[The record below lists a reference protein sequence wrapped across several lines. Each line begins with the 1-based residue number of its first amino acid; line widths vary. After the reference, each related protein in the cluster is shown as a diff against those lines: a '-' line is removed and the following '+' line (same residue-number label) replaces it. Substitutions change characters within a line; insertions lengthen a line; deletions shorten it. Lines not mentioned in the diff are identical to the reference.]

1 MSSIARIFIVLNL
14 LLTALVLGW
23 ASNLMSADQNWM
35 DQHAALVTSSDAAL
49 AGKDE
54 EITNLNTE
62 VASLKESS
70 GRFREERDSNA
81 ASLGRANSDLEM
93 EREKSAAAQATVSKF
108 SQTIS
113 GIDDGR
119 KATQDKFDQAQEDK
133 VAAIDA
139 RREAEEA
146 AKDAGDAKRAAE
158 EALAAAN
165 RTIASL
171 ETNVNSL
178 TQSLGRTETTLAT
191 VVEIYNV
198 NMEDIVSQP
207 EISGAV
213 VVVSNDVKPGL
224 LGINRGKA
232 DGVKRG
238 YVFSIYNGS
247 QFKGKARVESVE
259 DNMCFAVVESVY
271 ENRSF
276 STGDMAATRL

>member
-35 DQHAALVTSSDAAL
+35 EKHDTVLAAKDAEL

-70 GRFREERDSNA
+70 GRHREERDANA
-81 ASLGRANSDLEM
+81 AALTRTTSDLEV

-113 GIDDGR
+113 GIDEGR

-139 RREAEEA
+139 RREAEES
-146 AKDAGDAKRAAE
+146 AKDAGDGQRAAE

-171 ETNVNSL
+171 ETDVNTL
-178 TQSLGRTETTLAT
+178 TKNLAKTDTTLAM
-191 VVEIYNV
+191 VVDIYNINLDEV
-198 NMEDIVSQP
+198 TAQP

-247 QFKGKARVESVE
+247 QFKGRARVETVE

-271 ENRSF
+271 ENRAF